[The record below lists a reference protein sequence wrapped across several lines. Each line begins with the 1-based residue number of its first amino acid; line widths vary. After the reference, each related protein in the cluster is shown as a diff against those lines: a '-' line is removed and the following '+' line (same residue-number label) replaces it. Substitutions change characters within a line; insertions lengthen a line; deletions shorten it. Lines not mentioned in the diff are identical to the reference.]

1 MRITVVEKHQVAG
14 LDERERGFNRLV
26 EIGLAEGGYQAR
38 LRYETTLVTTDRCE
52 TGTAALSEL
61 IRLLH
66 ARGYRQ
72 LRSQLS
78 FLDDRYLGSQEQWI
92 EYPDPELPVGLHR
105 AASGWLGRLRQA
117 LGL

>member
-1 MRITVVEKHQVAG
+1 MRIAVAEKHQVAG

-26 EIGLAEGGYQAR
+26 EIGLSEGGYQAS
-38 LRYETTLVTTDRCE
+38 LRYETTLVTTDQCE

-61 IRLLH
+61 IRLLQE
-66 ARGYRQ
+66 RGYRQ

-92 EYPDPELPVGLHR
+92 EYQDPELSVGLHQ
-105 AASGWLGRLRQA
+105 ATSGWLGRLRQA